1 MKNRINAGSVLFWV
15 LAGFLLAVGIV
26 EGMAAEGAH
35 IMRGHV
41 ERVAIL
47 SAAGEIK

>member
-1 MKNRINAGSVLFWV
+1 MQNLIYCFI
-15 LAGFLLAVGIV
+15 AGFLLALGII

-35 IMRGHV
+35 IMRGHA

-47 SAAGEIK
+47 QAGRVIR

>member
-1 MKNRINAGSVLFWV
+1 MREIIYCFI
-15 LAGFLLAVGIV
+15 AGFLLALGII

-47 SAAGEIK
+47 QAAGKIK

>member
-1 MKNRINAGSVLFWV
+1 MREIIYCFI
-15 LAGFLLAVGIV
+15 AGFLLAVGII
-26 EGMAAEGAH
+26 EGMTAEDAH

-47 SAAGEIK
+47 KAGGRIK

>member
-1 MKNRINAGSVLFWV
+1 MKNLFSWI
-15 LAGFLLAVGIV
+15 LFLTFAGFLLAVGII

-47 SAAGEIK
+47 SAAKKIK